1 MSTACSGLST
11 HHAMVWIQR
20 VKPTGERHGRI
31 RPPGKKEPAMTTA
44 LFIVSCLAAVLTI
57 AMVRDLLRD
66 LGGRNE

>member
-1 MSTACSGLST
+1 
-11 HHAMVWIQR
+11 
-20 VKPTGERHGRI
+20 
-31 RPPGKKEPAMTTA
+31 MTTA